1 MRNFPKT
8 PDGMVLI
15 AEIGA
20 ASGVKGEVRIK
31 LHSDDPAALTAY
43 GALQD
48 AAGRSFT
55 VTKSRPVKTVFVCVL
70 DEVRDRSS
78 AEALTNTPLYISR
91 DKLPAPD
98 PDEFYHID
106 LAGLDVQL
114 ADGSL
119 FGKIL
124 AVHDFGAGDILEI
137 TPSEGDSMM
146 IPFSLAAVPVVDIA
160 GGFVQLADLPGLLDD
175 DAAEDGPS
183 DNEPSDEEAS

>member
-1 MRNFPKT
+1 MRSLPKT

-48 AAGRSFT
+48 AAGRSYT
-55 VTKSRPVKTVFVCVL
+55 VKKSRPVKSVFVCVL
-70 DEVRDRSS
+70 DGVNDRSA
-78 AEALTNTPLYISR
+78 AEALTNTPLFVSR
-91 DKLPAPD
+91 DMLPPPE

-106 LAGLDVQL
+106 LVGLDVRQ
-114 ADGSL
+114 ADGTS
-119 FGKIL
+119 FGTVL
-124 AVHDFGAGDILEI
+124 AVHDFGAGDILEVAQ
-137 TPSEGDSMM
+137 SEGQSLM

-160 GGFVQLADLPGLLDD
+160 GGFVQLADLDGLLDD
-175 DAAEDGPS
+175 EDSG
-183 DNEPSDEEAS
+183 DDHLDEEAG

>member
-1 MRNFPKT
+1 MRGLPET
-8 PDGMVLI
+8 PAGMVLI

-55 VTKSRPVKTVFVCVL
+55 VKKSRPAKSVYVCALEGVN
-70 DEVRDRSS
+70 DRSA
-78 AEALTNTPLYISR
+78 AEALTNTPLFVSR
-91 DKLPAPD
+91 DVLPPPE

-106 LAGLDVQL
+106 LVGLDVRQS
-114 ADGSL
+114 DGTL
-119 FGKIL
+119 LGTIL
-124 AVHDFGAGDILEI
+124 AIHDFGAGDILEV
-137 TPSEGDSMM
+137 TQPKEQSLM

-160 GGFVQLADLPGLLDD
+160 GGFVQLADLDGLLDD
-175 DAAEDGPS
+175 EDAAYAPADG
-183 DNEPSDEEAS
+183 EAG